1 MVNKI
6 NIICI
11 LLVCILGLVSC
22 KKDKK
27 ESKQTKMENIQK
39 ESKLPE
45 NMVVSFME
53 INDSVN
59 KIRGLVAYARNNI
72 KDSSNIDLKMVNAYW
87 ENDLKEFYKK
97 VQQKKYISSNWNY
110 YEIKIKN
117 ITIKKDSAQVEFAK
131 KTLLLPQTD
140 TQNET
145 KTINLKIS
153 YLH

>member
-11 LLVCILGLVSC
+11 LLVCILGWVSC

-53 INDSVN
+53 INDSMN

-87 ENDLKEFYKK
+87 ENDLKKFYKK

-117 ITIKKDSAQVEFAK
+117 II
-131 KTLLLPQTD
+131 
-140 TQNET
+140 
-145 KTINLKIS
+145 
-153 YLH
+153 